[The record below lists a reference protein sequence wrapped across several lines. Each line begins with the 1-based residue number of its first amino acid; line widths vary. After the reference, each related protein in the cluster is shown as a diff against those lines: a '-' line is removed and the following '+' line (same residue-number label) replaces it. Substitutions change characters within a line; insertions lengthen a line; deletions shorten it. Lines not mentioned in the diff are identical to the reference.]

1 MSQVALQFESVS
13 FTYPGADREKPSLH
27 NVSLEVLEGER
38 LGILGP
44 NGGGKTTLVKLAMG
58 LLDAQQGTVAVFGET
73 PERAARQGVI
83 GYVPQRCEAELS
95 FPVSVR
101 QMIEMG
107 AWRGLRP
114 LQRVPRERREL
125 VTEAIGLVGASHF
138 ADKHVGKISG
148 GQLQRTLIA
157 RALASGPRMLIMD
170 EPTVGI
176 DPSGQLRFAEVVE
189 RVRQRFNLTVVIVS
203 HDVRAI
209 AAGCDRVACLATTL
223 HSHTSPEGL
232 TPEVL
237 AEVFQ
242 HDVAPV
248 FGDVHVHAHPAESCQ
263 DPSHRHSA
271 GQSGGGDR

>member
-1 MSQVALQFESVS
+1 V
-13 FTYPGADREKPSLH
+13 T
-27 NVSLEVLEGER
+27 LEVAAGER

-44 NGGGKTTLVKLAMG
+44 NGGGKTTLVKLALG
-58 LLDAQQGTVAVFGET
+58 LLEPHKGSVRVFGES
-73 PERAARQGVI
+73 PQRAARNGTV

-101 QMIEMG
+101 QVVSMG
-107 AWRGLRP
+107 AWRGLSP
-114 LQRVPRERREL
+114 LARVPKERRDL
-125 VTEAIGLVGASHF
+125 VAESIDLVGAGSF
-138 ADKHVGKISG
+138 ADKQIGKVSG

-157 RALASGPRMLIMD
+157 RALACGPRILIMD

-176 DPSGQLRFAEVVE
+176 DPSGQLRFAEVIE
-189 RVRQRFNLTVVIVS
+189 RVRTRFDLTVVIVS

-242 HDVAPV
+242 HDVASV
-248 FGDVHVHAHPAESCQ
+248 FGDVHVHAHPAESCE
-263 DPSHRHSA
+263 DPSHLA
-271 GQSGGGDR
+271 SGHQDHKGSDQRGPKGDRSASEEAR